1 MKQAAINFLA
11 LLCIVMLLAGCG
23 GSSSGGSTN
32 PVNDPTPT
40 DPDPD
45 PTPVS
50 TELPLPGGT
59 GYDDARAAARFL
71 IQSSFGP
78 TARSINVLRSME
90 YEEWIDTQIALPQTR
105 HLPLLEQRLEEV
117 GFTPIPEEKVPE
129 EAWVRD
135 LQRSD
140 IWWESAIWG
149 EDQLRQRVAY
159 TLSQILVISNVSDAL
174 FNVSRGIANYHDI
187 LAEHAFGNYRD
198 LLEAVTLNPMMGQY
212 LSMLR
217 NEKANPALNIRP
229 DENYAREIMQ
239 LFSIGLVELNLD
251 GSIKLDSQDQP
262 IPTYDQDDIKE
273 LARVFTGWNHATN
286 INWWDWANGGNY
298 EVLPMKAFPQY
309 HDNGEKTLFSNQV
322 IPAGQT
328 PAADIDSALDILFA
342 HENVAP
348 FISKQ
353 LIQRLVTSNPSPS
366 YVQRVATVFNDNGS
380 GVKGDMR
387 AVIKAILLDDE
398 ARNGHIANPAIFGKL
413 KEPLLKVSAL
423 WRAFNAQGIR
433 VREEN
438 GNISQNRLRYRGT
451 DRSYGQRPYGSFSV
465 FNFYRPD
472 YQPPGT
478 IKDAGLVA
486 PEFQI
491 HTESKMLA
499 STNELGNTIYYR
511 DAQNPSAQTEE
522 AQASWDMYPARL
534 NLVDEKAIADTPQAL
549 LDRINMLLMAG
560 DMSQA
565 MYDEVLAYLNAQT
578 TGNDWERELMIYDAL
593 YLICASPEFAVQR

>member
-1 MKQAAINFLA
+1 MRRAAQ
-11 LLCIVMLLAGCG
+11 LLFASLSLILIVSGCG
-23 GSSSGGSTN
+23 DSDSGGSGNASNSGNVTIPADFN
-32 PVNDPTPT
+32 LPTPDST
-40 DPDPD
+40 D
-45 PTPVS
+45 
-50 TELPLPGGT
+50 
-59 GYDDARAAARFL
+59 YDEAKAAVRFL

-78 TARSINVLRSME
+78 TVDSIETLMGAE
-90 YEEWIDTQIALPQTR
+90 YEAWIDSQIALPQTR
-105 HLPLLEQRLEEV
+105 HLPLLEQRLEEI
-117 GFTPIPEEKVPE
+117 GFTPIPEEKDPE
-129 EAWVRD
+129 EAWIRD

-140 IWWESAIWG
+140 IWWESAVWG

-159 TLSQILVISNVSDAL
+159 ALSQILVISNVSDAL

-187 LAEHAFGNYRD
+187 LAEHSFGNYRD

-217 NEKANPALNIRP
+217 NEKADPTRNIRP

-251 GSIKLDSQDQP
+251 GSIKLDTQDQP

-286 INWWDWANGGNY
+286 IYWWQWANGGNY

-309 HDNGEKTLFSNQV
+309 HDNGTKTLFDDQI
-322 IPAGQT
+322 IPADQT

-342 HENVAP
+342 HVNVAP

-353 LIQRLVTSNPSPS
+353 LIQRLVSSNPSPS
-366 YVQRVATVFNDNGS
+366 YVQRVATVFNNNGF

-387 AVIKAILLDDE
+387 AVIKAILLDEE
-398 ARNGHIANPAIFGKL
+398 ARDGHTANPTTFGKL

-423 WRAFNAQGIR
+423 WRAFNVQGIR

-438 GNISQNRLRYRGT
+438 GSISQNRLRYRGT

-472 YQPPGT
+472 YQPPGI
-478 IKDAGLVA
+478 IKDAGLLA

-491 HTESKMLA
+491 HTESKMIA

-511 DAQNPSAQTEE
+511 DAQSPSAQTEE

-534 NLVDEKAIADTPQAL
+534 DLTEEKAIADTPQAL
-549 LDRINMLLMAG
+549 LDRINLLLMAG
-560 DMSQA
+560 YMSQA
-565 MYDEVLAYLNAQT
+565 MHDEILAYMNTQAT
-578 TGNDWERELMIYDAL
+578 DTDWARELMIYDAL
-593 YLICASPEFAVQR
+593 YLVCSSPEFSVQR